1 MADESQRNSATSSF
15 VAYGTRAAD
24 LSEAAQGVAALIEA
38 LVKTARAG
46 RLYAPNNRALANF
59 RDVLLGL
66 FGEYFAD
73 HEELTLQVRPDRFL
87 WGPEGEAVYED
98 GDREHGFPFRLYR
111 DGIRVLTLVV
121 GITDDELMELVRI
134 LGQRTIGQL
143 EEEDLAT
150 RLWSMRSEHIR
161 YRQVSGFVDATL
173 RPRAGGKDNAEGLV
187 ARALAEPVEGLPVPA
202 PLDAPARTPSEL
214 QGRWLD
220 EWSFPPIRK
229 RRDDEPIFATLD
241 AGQIQEFHG
250 GLAFDPAVLLCHVI
264 ARCVIPAPRRRSRR
278 SPPTTCAI
286 CSKTPVTAW
295 WRAETCTPT

>member
-1 MADESQRNSATSSF
+1 M
-15 VAYGTRAAD
+15 
-24 LSEAAQGVAALIEA
+24 SEAGQAVAALIEA
-38 LVKTARAG
+38 LAKTARAS

-111 DGIRVLTLVV
+111 DGIRVLTLVL
-121 GITDDELMELVRI
+121 GITDDELLELVRI

-173 RPRAGGKDNAEGLV
+173 RPRAGAGDNAEGLV
-187 ARALAEPVEGLPVPA
+187 ARALAEPVEG
-202 PLDAPARTPSEL
+202 
-214 QGRWLD
+214 
-220 EWSFPPIRK
+220 
-229 RRDDEPIFATLD
+229 
-241 AGQIQEFHG
+241 
-250 GLAFDPAVLLCHVI
+250 
-264 ARCVIPAPRRRSRR
+264 APRRARPDTQRTTR
-278 SPPTTCAI
+278 TLAGRMDLPTH
-286 CSKTPVTAW
+286 PE
-295 WRAETCTPT
+295 AEG